1 MFDLSPKQRA
11 EVFAMICIVDSFS
24 GGVGKSANLSSRGL
38 GNSFIIGLLVW
49 HVIVLEIV
57 AVLTS
62 LAGFER
68 CAMICN
74 TCLIVGP
81 GSFSVRNW

>member
-49 HVIVLEIV
+49 HVNVLEVV

-62 LAGFER
+62 SKSLALGNDY
-68 CAMICN
+68 ASIS
-74 TCLIVGP
+74 LL
-81 GSFSVRNW
+81 SK